1 MITIQV
7 SGPRGEGNTISA
19 MRIVSWFRSFGFEVE
34 YRGHT
39 ELQTACIEDLLRND
53 HTVFDRATEPRQF
66 LVLDV
71 GAEELA
77 DEDD

>member
-1 MITIQV
+1 MITITV
-7 SGPRGEGNTISA
+7 NGPRGEGSTITS
-19 MRIVSWFRSFGFEVE
+19 MRVTTWLRALGFEVE

-53 HTVFDRATEPRQF
+53 RTVFDRATEPRQF
-66 LVLDV
+66 LVLDT
-71 GAEELA
+71 GSEELA